1 MSGIFPGA
9 CDTRQFIANVMA
21 KESSVIQVPEDRW
34 GVAHD
39 IMVDNGTGT
48 PQPDRARSRFAG
60 LITPSVFDPAGLD
73 FSQFGLAGSG
83 LDHDFF
89 HALDPVHHF
98 ALAAGIELLANARL
112 SKAAREHTGVVLAA
126 IALPTPGASRLT
138 RDLFLSSSPVMPAWQ
153 QAWGAGMLSA
163 PGLYSCKGIRTKR
176 GAVSPWDAA
185 CASSL
190 FSIKLACEQ
199 LLSGCADAM
208 VAGGVSR
215 PQSLYTQVGFTQLQ
229 ALSPTGRC
237 APFDRD
243 ADGLVVGEGAG
254 LVLLK
259 RLDDAIACGDT
270 IHAVIKGWG
279 VSNDIE
285 GNPPPPGGPGQ

>member
-1 MSGIFPGA
+1 
-9 CDTRQFIANVMA
+9 
-21 KESSVIQVPEDRW
+21 
-34 GVAHD
+34 
-39 IMVDNGTGT
+39 
-48 PQPDRARSRFAG
+48 
-60 LITPSVFDPAGLD
+60 
-73 FSQFGLAGSG
+73 
-83 LDHDFF
+83 
-89 HALDPVHHF
+89 
-98 ALAAGIELLANARL
+98 
-112 SKAAREHTGVVLAA
+112 
-126 IALPTPGASRLT
+126 
-138 RDLFLSSSPVMPAWQ
+138 
-153 QAWGAGMLSA
+153 
-163 PGLYSCKGIRTKR
+163 
-176 GAVSPWDAA
+176 
-185 CASSL
+185 
-190 FSIKLACEQ
+190 
-199 LLSGCADAM
+199 M

-285 GNPPPPGGPGQ
+285 GNLVAPASEGQVRAMTNAFDMAGWSFDDIQYMECHGSGTPKGDQVEVDSIVQMLEKYQCMDTQLSIGSVKSNIGHLLTGAGAAGFIKTVMAMNQGAAAAVKPF